1 MARVDFES
9 IEVVGANANNLRDVD
24 VSFPIGG
31 VSMVVGV
38 SGSGKSSLLANTLAR
53 EGNLRLQTF
62 LGVGQDHLDPPM
74 SGAFVGRMPPTLHLG
89 QRAFRASSRTTVGTS
104 SGLLSLLR
112 RMFVRWST
120 PVSERSGE
128 PVLPPSVDSYTAWLL
143 EQHRDAVKIWAIPLS
158 FVASDGV
165 AMAERLGEL
174 GFSRVTVRSETDS
187 PDRWERGRI
196 VNLDGFKPLAG
207 GIRHLVE
214 TEVGSLKL
222 GKRTKATRTQLR
234 QLLSRAFEAGE
245 GRVFVELEGAADAGL
260 DSRRHWVS
268 PEDPL
273 RYRPPSEH
281 LLSFNAPEHEASG
294 ACPKC
299 HGLGRRTTLDVDAL
313 VVRPDLSMHEG
324 AFALW
329 TAKNYKYVNIQHETI
344 EGLRGLRGFNPD
356 RPWSSLSEDAR
367 RLVIE
372 GAGDELIIDR
382 ERGSRRKVS
391 KPRRFE
397 GFRSAILERVG
408 TRSATAERLAFLV
421 GEGPCPSCHGSRWS
435 ALARALRL
443 GGHSIDQLLA
453 LSFAELSARCG
464 PESAFARALPADAG
478 PYLAQL
484 HRLAESFVGVGLD
497 HISGARGMLEISEG
511 ESRRL
516 RLAATLDGRHSGL
529 CLLLDEPARGLHDE
543 DVDRLSTTLAG
554 LRGTHSLILNEHRR
568 RLAAAADFF
577 VEFGPGAGPHGGEVV
592 HAGQVPERWWQ
603 ADSALER
610 ECRPIQKGGPK
621 LRIKRARVNNLRG
634 VDVTIPLGHL
644 VCVVGISGSGKSSF
658 VRGVLVPAL
667 AAAFETSP
675 EALDFDLRRG
685 RWTSLSG
692 TEHLAGLVALDQR
705 APATNRRSTVATFL
719 GLAEPLR
726 NHYAKLPAAVST
738 GLRASD
744 FGLNAGEGRCDECL
758 GIGEI
763 EEAGHW
769 VSCPSCGGARFGSA
783 VLAVLDEGYDVA
795 QILERSIA
803 SLCAEPFSTFDGA
816 LPLLQ
821 TVDDLGVGH
830 LSLGRR
836 LDTISGGELQRLR
849 IARELSEPSRERLMF
864 VLDEPATGLHRDDV
878 ARLLRTLD
886 RIVQDGHSVVVVEH
900 NLELVAASDWV
911 IEFGP
916 GSGPHG
922 GQLIAE
928 GTPSELREQDT
939 ASGRMLRA
947 APKPAKLSRR
957 AAHHQLDAT
966 PSEAEAASAL
976 RWLRR
981 LLGDDVPPQEQELE
995 HEGARPAVVVD
1006 AGRFGD
1012 RRVLEYG
1019 GLDRELAS
1027 LMLECKRAAD
1037 PRFHATAMLDA
1048 WEAAP
1053 NAQLRIHPLIREFY
1067 VWGPRVP
1074 ASAIQDRREQLA
1086 KQGFEWLEHKDLARV
1101 RALGG
1106 PLVCDDASDRV
1117 ARVRMIESA
1126 LLLGGGYVELGESSK
1141 LLATHVCRPVDL
1153 ERGLVGPH
1161 SASAHD
1167 FDRHSV
1173 RGRCPCCKGRGQV
1186 RGYDPSLILG
1196 DGREPVESNGFLHPG
1211 ALTVLKGVHR
1221 NVLSPFFRRMVK
1233 EELWPAGRPVA
1244 KLADHERELLLHG
1257 FWGRPG
1263 PGSFLRTSKG
1273 NPKEVA
1279 SWLRWDGLFA
1289 HVRENAS
1296 RGPQQWRDALL
1307 ATEQMIDCPLCD
1319 GLGLRR
1325 HVSLFELAGRG
1336 YADWLATGTVAE
1348 LRRALTNLALPNA
1361 RSERRRERL
1370 VEVLAALDAGKL
1382 GSTKLRELVVDGPWT
1397 ILAPAVVGAF
1407 TDMPVLALGDA

>member
-1 MARVDFES
+1 MVRVDPES

-24 VSFPIGG
+24 VSFPVGG

-38 SGSGKSSLLANTLAR
+38 SGSGKSSLLGNTLAR
-53 EGNLRLQTF
+53 EGNLRLRTF

-74 SGAFVGRMPPTLHLG
+74 SSAFVGRMPPTLHLG

-120 PVSERSGE
+120 PVSERSGK
-128 PVLPPSVDSYTAWLL
+128 PVLPPSVESYTAWLL
-143 EQHRDAVKIWAIPLS
+143 EQHRGSVKVWAIPIS

-165 AMAERLGEL
+165 AMAERLRGL
-174 GFSRVTVRSETDS
+174 GFSSVIVRSETDS
-187 PDRWERGRI
+187 PKRWEMGRVI
-196 VNLDGFKPLAG
+196 ALDKFKPLAAG
-207 GIRHLVE
+207 TRYLIE
-214 TEVGSLKL
+214 TEVGSVNL
-222 GKRTKATRTQLR
+222 GKRTKATRKQLE
-234 QLLSRAFEAGE
+234 QLLSLAFEAGE
-245 GRVFVELEGAADAGL
+245 GRVFVELEGADAAAL
-260 DSRRHWVS
+260 DSRRHWVI
-268 PEDPL
+268 PEEPL
-273 RYRPPSEH
+273 RYRPASEH
-281 LLSFNAPEHEASG
+281 LLSFNAPGQEASG
-294 ACPKC
+294 ACPEC
-299 HGLGRRTTLDVDAL
+299 RGLGRSTTLNIEAL

-329 TAKNYKYVNIQHETI
+329 AAKNYKYINIQHETI
-344 EGLRGLRGFNPD
+344 EGLRGLRGFSPD
-356 RPWSSLSEDAR
+356 LPWAKLSDDAR
-367 RLVIE
+367 RLVLE

-382 ERGSRRKVS
+382 ERGSGRKMS
-391 KPRRFE
+391 KPRRFD

-408 TRSATAERLAFLV
+408 KRGATAERLAFLV

-435 ALARALRL
+435 ASARALRL

-453 LSFAELSARCG
+453 LSFAELSLRCAPDSTFAQVL
-464 PESAFARALPADAG
+464 PEDAA

-543 DVDRLSTTLAG
+543 DVDRLSATLAG

-577 VEFGPGAGPHGGEVV
+577 VELGPGAGPHGGKVV
-592 HAGQVPERWWQ
+592 HAGKVPKSWWR
-603 ADSALER
+603 ADSGLER
-610 ECRPIQKGGPK
+610 EPRPVQQRGPK
-621 LRIKRARVNNLRG
+621 LKIEGAQVNNLQG
-634 VDVTIPLGHL
+634 VDVEIPLGHL
-644 VCVVGISGSGKSSF
+644 VCVVGVSGSGKSSF

-667 AAAFETSP
+667 AAAFEISSA
-675 EALDFDLRRG
+675 ALDFDIRRG

-692 TEHLAGLVALDQR
+692 AENLGGLIALDQR
-705 APATNRRSTVATFL
+705 APAANRRSTVATFL
-719 GLAEPLR
+719 GLAETLR
-726 NHYAKLPAAVST
+726 SHYAKLPAAAAA

-769 VSCPSCGGARFGSA
+769 VTCPSCGGARFGA
-783 VLAVLDEGYDVA
+783 TVLAVLDGGYDVA

-803 SLCAEPFSTFDGA
+803 SLCAEPLFAFDGA

-821 TVDDLGVGH
+821 TIDELGVGH

-849 IARELSEPSRERLMF
+849 IASELSERSRERLMF
-864 VLDEPATGLHRDDV
+864 VLDEPAAGLHRDDV

-886 RIVQDGHSVVVVEH
+886 RIVRDGHSVVVVEH

-916 GSGPHG
+916 GSGPRG

-947 APKPAKLSRR
+947 TPKPAKLSRR
-957 AAHHQLDAT
+957 AAHRQIDAP
-966 PSEAEAASAL
+966 PSQAEAASAL

-1006 AGRFGD
+1006 AGHFGD

-1037 PRFHATAMLDA
+1037 PGFDASAMLDA

-1053 NAQLRIHPLIREFY
+1053 NAQLRIHPLIRELY

-1074 ASAIQDRREQLA
+1074 ASAIQQRREQLA
-1086 KQGFEWLEHKDLARV
+1086 KQGLEWLEHEDLARL

-1106 PLVCDDASDRV
+1106 PLMFEDASDRD
-1117 ARVRMIESA
+1117 ARARLVESA
-1126 LLLGGGYVELGESSK
+1126 LLLGGGYVELSEGSK
-1141 LLATHVCRPVDL
+1141 LLATHVRRSVDL

-1186 RGYDPSLILG
+1186 LGYDPSLVLG
-1196 DGREPVESNGFLHPG
+1196 DGRKPVESNGFLHPG
-1211 ALTVLKGVHR
+1211 ALAVLKGVHR
-1221 NVLSPFFRRMVK
+1221 NVLSPFFRRMIK
-1233 EELWPAGRPVA
+1233 EELWPADRPVA
-1244 KLADHERELLLHG
+1244 KLAVHERELLLHG

-1263 PGSFLRTSKG
+1263 PGSFLRTAMS

-1289 HVRENAS
+1289 HVRANAS
-1296 RGPQQWRDALL
+1296 RGAQQWREALL
-1307 ATEQMIDCPLCD
+1307 ATEQMIDCPVCA

-1325 HVSLFELAGRG
+1325 HVSSFELAGRG

-1348 LRRALTNLALPNA
+1348 LRRALTKLASPNA

-1370 VEVLAALDAGKL
+1370 VEVLAAFGARKL
-1382 GSTKLRELVVDGPWT
+1382 GSTKLRELIVDGPWT
-1397 ILAPAVVGAF
+1397 ILAPAVVCAF
-1407 TDMPVLALGDA
+1407 TDMPVLTPGDA

>member
-1 MARVDFES
+1 M
-9 IEVVGANANNLRDVD
+9 
-24 VSFPIGG
+24 
-31 VSMVVGV
+31 
-38 SGSGKSSLLANTLAR
+38 SS
-53 EGNLRLQTF
+53 
-62 LGVGQDHLDPPM
+62 
-74 SGAFVGRMPPTLHLG
+74 AFVGRMPPTLHLG

-120 PVSERSGE
+120 PFSERSGE
-128 PVLPPSVDSYTAWLL
+128 PVLPPSVDTYTQWLL
-143 EQHRDAVKIWAIPLS
+143 EQHRGSVKIWGIPLS
-158 FVASDGV
+158 FVATDGV
-165 AMAERLGEL
+165 AMAERLREL
-174 GFSRVTVRSETDS
+174 DFSSVTVRSETDS
-187 PDRWERGRI
+187 PKRWEKGR
-196 VNLDGFKPLAG
+196 VVALDKFEPLAAG
-207 GIRHLVE
+207 TRHLVE
-214 TEVGSLKL
+214 TEVGGLNL
-222 GKRTKATRTQLR
+222 GKRTKATRTQLE

-245 GRVFVELEGAADAGL
+245 GRVFVELGGAEEAAL

-268 PEDPL
+268 PKDPL

-294 ACPKC
+294 ACPEC
-299 HGLGRRTTLDVDAL
+299 RGLGRSTTLDVDAL
-313 VVRPDLSMHEG
+313 VVRADLSMHEG
-324 AFALW
+324 ALALW

-344 EGLRGLRGFNPD
+344 EGLRGLKGFNPD
-356 RPWSSLSEDAR
+356 RPWSSISEDAR

-372 GAGDELIIDR
+372 GAGDELIVDL
-382 ERGSRRKVS
+382 ERGSGRKMS

-397 GFRSAILERVG
+397 GFRSAILERIG
-408 TRSATAERLAFLV
+408 KRGATAERLAFLV
-421 GEGPCPSCHGSRWS
+421 GEGPCPRCYGSRWS

-443 GGHSIDQLLA
+443 GGYSIAELLA
-453 LSFAELSARCG
+453 LSFAELSARCE
-464 PESAFARALPADAG
+464 PKSAFARALPADAG

-484 HRLAESFVGVGLD
+484 QRLAESFVGVGLD

-554 LRGTHSLILNEHRR
+554 LRGTHSLIVNEHRR

-577 VEFGPGAGPHGGEVV
+577 VELGPGAGPHGGEVV
-592 HAGQVPERWWQ
+592 HAGKVPKRWW
-603 ADSALER
+603 ADSGLVRER
-610 ECRPIQKGGPK
+610 RPVQKRGPK
-621 LRIKRARVNNLRG
+621 LQIKGAQVNNLEG
-634 VDVTIPLGHL
+634 VDVAIPLGHL
-644 VCVVGISGSGKSSF
+644 VCVVGVSGSGKSSF

-667 AAAFETSP
+667 AAAFETSH

-705 APATNRRSTVATFL
+705 VPAANRRSTVASFL

-726 NHYAKLPAAVST
+726 SHYAKLPAAAAA

-769 VSCPSCGGARFGSA
+769 LTCPSCGGARFGSA
-783 VLAVLDEGYDVA
+783 VLAVLDGGYDVA
-795 QILERSIA
+795 QILERSIS
-803 SLCAEPFSTFDGA
+803 SLCAEPFFAFDGA

-821 TVDDLGVGH
+821 TIDELGVGH

-849 IARELSEPSRERLMF
+849 IARELSERPRDRLMF
-864 VLDEPATGLHRDDV
+864 VLDEPAAGLHREDV
-878 ARLLRTLD
+878 ARLLRSLD
-886 RIVQDGHSVVVVEH
+886 RIVREGHSVVVVEH
-900 NLELVAASDWV
+900 NLELVAASDWIV
-911 IEFGP
+911 EFGP
-916 GSGPHG
+916 GSGPRG
-922 GQLIAE
+922 GQLIAA
-928 GTPSELREQDT
+928 GTPSELRDKDT
-939 ASGRMLRA
+939 ATGRMLRA
-947 APKPAKLSRR
+947 APKPAKLARP
-957 AAHHQLDAT
+957 AAHHQLDVA
-966 PSEAEAASAL
+966 PSQAEAASAL

-995 HEGARPAVVVD
+995 HEGVRPAVVVD

-1037 PRFHATAMLDA
+1037 RGFDASAMLDA

-1053 NAQLRIHPLIREFY
+1053 CAQLRIHPLIRELY
-1067 VWGPRVP
+1067 VWGPRIP
-1074 ASAIQDRREQLA
+1074 ASAIRQRRDQLA
-1086 KQGFEWLEHKDLARV
+1086 KQGLEWLEHKDLGWL

-1106 PLVCDDASDRV
+1106 PLVCNDASDRDTR
-1117 ARVRMIESA
+1117 ARLLESA
-1126 LLLGGGYVELGESSK
+1126 LLLGGGYVELSEGSK
-1141 LLATHVCRPVDL
+1141 LLATHGRRPLDL
-1153 ERGLVGPH
+1153 KRGLVGPH

-1167 FDRHSV
+1167 FDRHSL

-1186 RGYDPSLILG
+1186 LGYDPNLVLG
-1196 DGREPVESNGFLHPG
+1196 DGRKPVESIGFLHPG
-1211 ALTVLKGVHR
+1211 ALAVLKGVHR
-1221 NVLSPFFRRMVK
+1221 NVLSPFFRRMIE

-1244 KLADHERELLLHG
+1244 KLPDRERELLLHG

-1263 PGSFLRTSKG
+1263 PGSFLRTAKS

-1289 HVRENAS
+1289 HVRENAP
-1296 RGPQQWRDALL
+1296 RGSQQWREALL
-1307 ATEQMIDCPLCD
+1307 ATEKMIECPVCV

-1325 HVSLFELAGRG
+1325 HVLLFELAGRG

-1348 LRRALTNLALPNA
+1348 LRRALTKLAVPNA
-1361 RSERRRERL
+1361 RSERRRGRL
-1370 VEVLAALDAGKL
+1370 VEVLAALGARKL
-1382 GSTKLRELVVDGPWT
+1382 GSTKLREFIIDGPWT

-1407 TDMPVLALGDA
+1407 TDMPVLTPGDA